1 MSVKKPSYRS
11 IVSEEVKDEQEVI
24 QQLHFDEWNNV
35 VERINSNQQE
45 TSVQCENNIIDAN
58 KVGFLNG
65 FADHIMDLTLEIKE
79 HYGFY
84 GIANDITVDKVID
97 CFENSVVV
105 TINEDCNNEISSDD
119 DETFS

>member
-1 MSVKKPSYRS
+1 MAVQKPSFRS
-11 IVSEEVKDEQEVI
+11 IVSEELKDEQEVI
-24 QQLHFDEWNNV
+24 QPLHFDIWDNV
-35 VERINSNQQE
+35 VERINSEPQE
-45 TSVQCENNIIDAN
+45 TRVQCESKTIDAN

-65 FADHIMDLTLEIKE
+65 FADLIMDLTLEIKE

-105 TINEDCNNEISSDD
+105 SINEDNNNEFSSDD
-119 DETFS
+119 DDTLS